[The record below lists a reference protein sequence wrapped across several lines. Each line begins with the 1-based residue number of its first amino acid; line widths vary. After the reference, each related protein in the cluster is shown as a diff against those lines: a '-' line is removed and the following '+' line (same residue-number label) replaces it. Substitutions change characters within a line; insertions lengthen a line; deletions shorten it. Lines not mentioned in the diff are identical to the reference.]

1 MEKYS
6 WIPVIVVLIALAVVS
21 TSGCVNT
28 NNSTSVDDKTAINE
42 TINSYFKDIDAK
54 AGENATSN
62 NDKYNMTM
70 PNSITI
76 ENIDFTSAD
85 QAKATVKKTTA
96 VATYVDE
103 SKTSGTTTT
112 RKTGTEIDLNS
123 PQWEEVWEFTLEKTG
138 QVWKVVDAKMTS
150 SNEIQ

>member
-42 TINSYFKDIDAK
+42 TINSYFKDMDAK
-54 AGENATSN
+54 ASENATSN

-70 PNSITI
+70 
-76 ENIDFTSAD
+76 DFTSAD

-103 SKTSGTTTT
+103 STTSGTTTT
-112 RKTGTEIDLNS
+112 TKTGTEIDLS
-123 PQWEEVWEFTLEKTG
+123 APQWDEVWELTLEKTG
-138 QVWKVVDAKMTS
+138 QPWKITDAKMVS
-150 SNEIQ
+150 STRKQ